1 MKKRQLTRTIA
12 LALAAAALLPAG
24 RVCMAEEMEHNISL
38 SGSETRKYESLKINI
53 AAPYDN
59 NTSYADYINKGFENY
74 WGWNNAINFG
84 SAGEGEGNS
93 LLVTNDLAVTIK
105 PTRFPGKK
113 PTPGDPF
120 RGIYCNSSN
129 ANATLTVGGNAFIQ
143 IDNYKNTEDID
154 WITKADEETKD
165 YAYGMGAELGL
176 DVENQGALATFKN
189 NLNIEMYN
197 GNRSVG
203 IYATAGGSVSV
214 EEDTNIIVKGASY
227 YTYGIS
233 NQYDKD
239 NYSLSYIITG
249 QTVPELT
256 FNNLSINTEGGNN
269 SIGIN
274 LKSPDFSDSKAINV
288 RGNLMIYSHGAEKHD
303 ARTDLQK
310 FPNSVSNYGIY
321 FYQIKGAEFN
331 TADITASSQK
341 ADGTYEAGAESI
353 GIYDYMASDMTFHG
367 DASVKADAG
376 DGDTEIAVLARNG
389 GQITFEKGLK
399 AAGET
404 ALNASGKWDGG
415 STILVNSTGD
425 EKAIV
430 QIDGNIV
437 VGKTDAA
444 MVWGD
449 DYDAAVDKDNIKNK
463 VTADFLNANS
473 FYTGINEFGNEG
485 GFAQSAS
492 EISLNFANQARW
504 NMTGSTEVTNLNL
517 SDGGMLDMTYGAGS
531 AQDFRTLY
539 AKTLSGDG
547 GIIQMNI
554 DAGSNVNNSD
564 RLFVDGT
571 HTGTQYI
578 TLNNVGASTEK
589 AEGTILASVS
599 DEQGEFKANDSEGTL
614 YWDRYDLAKEES
626 TADGYTW
633 DWILSD
639 VSQVEDR
646 PTAAVQAVLG
656 ANALN
661 YHTWRAET
669 DQLMRRMGELR
680 QNSKDDAGVWFR
692 LHGSKISRDG
702 QAGFENEYTSYELGY
717 DRTMKQTADMTR
729 YTGIAVSYTD
739 GDGRYYSGNGENHS
753 TAVSLYNTDI
763 YESGH
768 YLDLV
773 FKLAHMDSDFHVY
786 DSHGTR
792 IDGDT
797 ENTGISFSAEYGRK
811 SDLGGEWYIEPQV
824 QMTVGYIDGDN
835 YITSNGI
842 SVKQDGIWSLLG
854 RAGFN
859 IGREIGDRGVIY
871 AKVNL
876 LHEFGGDYTI
886 RMYDDTGAS
895 RIADGSFDDTWLEY
909 GIGSSLR
916 LNDNSYFYFDI
927 LKTAGGDFEKD
938 WAWNAGMRWSF

>member
-24 RVCMAEEMEHNISL
+24 RVCMAEEFNHNIALTSSSGDNRAYDSL
-38 SGSETRKYESLKINI
+38 TVKVDATGNIYGNNYKDKGYENTVYPNSAVIIWNKNELTVNGPLQVEVVPAPWSGSKSDMGARQGIRIQSSGGSLVAEGDASILV
-53 AAPYDN
+53 DN
-59 NTSYADYINKGFENY
+59 YTHTDDYNG
-74 WGWNNAINFG
+74 
-84 SAGEGEGNS
+84 
-93 LLVTNDLAVTIK
+93 LVASGDSDLDY
-105 PTRFPGKK
+105 GL
-113 PTPGDPF
+113 DSQQ
-120 RGIYCNSSN
+120 GIYLDGADAS
-129 ANATLTVGGNAFIQ
+129 AIFKKDLT
-143 IDNYKNTEDID
+143 IDMRD
-154 WITKADEETKD
+154 
-165 YAYGMGAELGL
+165 
-176 DVENQGALATFKN
+176 
-189 NLNIEMYN
+189 
-197 GNRSVG
+197 GNRSMG
-203 IYATAGGSVSV
+203 IFATY
-214 EEDTNIIVKGASY
+214 GASVDVAGNTKITVKDAPY

-233 NQYDKD
+233 NYYADQIY
-239 NYSLSYIITG
+239 NLSSSSKI
-249 QTVPELT
+249 PELNFQGDLEIT
-256 FNNLSINTEGGNN
+256 TEGGNN

-274 LKSPDFSDSKAINV
+274 LKSNSFYDTVAIKV
-288 RGNLMIYSHGAEKHD
+288 GGNLKIYSYGAEEYTGK
-303 ARTDLQK
+303 TELQK

-321 FYQIKGAEFN
+321 FYQLQGAEFN
-331 TADITASSQK
+331 TADITASSKK

-367 DASVKADAG
+367 DASVTADAG

-399 AAGET
+399 ATGET

-425 EKAIV
+425 EKAVV

-437 VGKTDAA
+437 AGKTDAA

-463 VTADFLNANS
+463 VTANFLNANS

-492 EISLNFANQARW
+492 EISLNFANQAKW

-517 SDGGMLDMTYGAGS
+517 SDGGVLDMTYGAGS
-531 AQDFRTLY
+531 AQGFRTLH

-578 TLNNVGASTEK
+578 TLNNVGASKEK

-614 YWDRYDLAKEES
+614 YWNRYDLAKEES

-646 PTAAVQAVLG
+646 PTAAVQAALG

-859 IGREIGDRGVIY
+859 IGKEIGDRGVIY

-938 WAWNAGMRWSF
+938 WAWNVGMRWSF

>member
-12 LALAAAALLPAG
+12 LALAAAVLLPAG
-24 RVCMAEEMEHNISL
+24 RVCMAEEFNHNIALTSL
-38 SGSETRKYESLKINI
+38 SGDNRT
-53 AAPYDN
+53 YD
-59 NTSYADYINKGFENY
+59 S
-74 WGWNNAINFG
+74 
-84 SAGEGEGNS
+84 
-93 LLVTNDLAVTIK
+93 
-105 PTRFPGKK
+105 
-113 PTPGDPF
+113 
-120 RGIYCNSSN
+120 
-129 ANATLTVGGNAFIQ
+129 LTVKVDATGDIYG
-143 IDNYKNTEDID
+143 DNYKDKGYENTVYPNSAVIIWNKNELIVNGPLQVEVVPDLWPGSKSDMGARQGIFID
-154 WITKADEETKD
+154 SSGGSLVSEGDASILVDNYTHTDD
-165 YAYGMGAELGL
+165 YNGLEASGDPDLDYGMDSQQGIYLDGADASAIFKQNLTIGML
-176 DVENQGALATFKN
+176 D
-189 NLNIEMYN
+189 
-197 GNRSVG
+197 GNRSMG
-203 IYATAGGSVSV
+203 IYATY
-214 EEDTNIIVKGASY
+214 GASVDVAGNTKITVKDAAY
-227 YTYGIS
+227 YNYGIS
-233 NQYDKD
+233 NY
-239 NYSLSYIITG
+239 YSDQIYNLSSSSKI
-249 QTVPELT
+249 PELSFRGNMEIT
-256 FNNLSINTEGGNN
+256 TEGGNN

-274 LKSPDFSDSKAINV
+274 LKSNSIYDIGAIKV
-288 RGNLMIYSHGAEKHD
+288 GGNLTINSYGAEKYTGKID
-303 ARTDLQK
+303 SENQK

-331 TADITASSQK
+331 TADITASSKK
-341 ADGTYEAGAESI
+341 ADGTYEEGAESI
-353 GIYDYMASDMTFHG
+353 GIYNYKNSDMTFHG
-367 DASVKADAG
+367 DASVTADAG
-376 DGDTEIAVLARNG
+376 DGDTEIAVLVRNG
-389 GQITFEKGLK
+389 SQITFEKGLK

-404 ALNASGKWDGG
+404 ALNASGNSKGKG
-415 STILVNSTGD
+415 SSILVNSARD
-425 EKAIV
+425 ADAEV
-430 QIDGNIV
+430 QISGNIV
-437 VGKTDAA
+437 VGKTEAA
-444 MVWGD
+444 AIITDSDVMT
-449 DYDAAVDKDNIKNK
+449 DNDTNK

-492 EISLNFANQARW
+492 EISLNFVNQARW
-504 NMTGSTEVTNLNL
+504 NMTGSTEVTNLKL
-517 SDGGMLDMTYGAGS
+517 DHGGVLDMTYGAGS
-531 AQDFRTLY
+531 AQGFRTLH

-614 YWDRYDLAKEES
+614 YWNRYDLAKEES

-646 PTAAVQAVLG
+646 PTAAVQAALG

-680 QNSKDDAGVWFR
+680 QNSKEDAGVWFR

-886 RMYDDTGAS
+886 RMYDDAGAS

>member
-1 MKKRQLTRTIA
+1 MKKRQLTRTIV

-38 SGSETRKYESLKINI
+38 SSDRSYNDGLTINI
-53 AAPYDN
+53 TAPYD
-59 NTSYADYINKGFENY
+59 ADTNGDVFTEKGFENTLS
-74 WGWNNAINFG
+74 WNTAVKINSNALQVNGDLNISIVPGRFEGNKIDSGGARKGVEIIPGTQGSLSVTGDTNILINNYKHTNNDDDQRKEYDFGMNAQQGLDLEYAGASANFG
-84 SAGEGEGNS
+84 GN
-93 LLVTNDLAVTIK
+93 LA
-105 PTRFPGKK
+105 
-113 PTPGDPF
+113 
-120 RGIYCNSSN
+120 
-129 ANATLTVGGNAFIQ
+129 
-143 IDNYKNTEDID
+143 
-154 WITKADEETKD
+154 IT
-165 YAYGMGAELGL
+165 ML
-176 DVENQGALATFKN
+176 
-189 NLNIEMYN
+189 N
-197 GNRSVG
+197 GNRSTG
-203 IYATAGGSVSV
+203 IYAV
-214 EEDTNIIVKGASY
+214 EGASAIVEGDAVITVSGAPY

-233 NQYDKD
+233 SRVYSDQDYTL
-239 NYSLSYIITG
+239 NYPLLT
-249 QTVPELT
+249 QPDLT
-256 FNNLSINTEGGNN
+256 FKKDLTIITEGGNN

-274 LKSPDFSDSKAINV
+274 LHSVANQTGTLIVGGKLTIHSS
-288 RGNLMIYSHGAEKHD
+288 GAEKYTGK
-303 ARTDLQK
+303 TDLQK

-331 TADITASSQK
+331 TADITASSKK

-353 GIYDYMASDMTFHG
+353 GIYNYKNSDMTFYG
-367 DASVKADAG
+367 DASVTADAG

-389 GQITFEKGLK
+389 SQITFEKGLK

-404 ALNASGKWDGG
+404 ALNASGNSKGKG
-415 STILVNSTGD
+415 SSILVNSAQD
-425 EKAIV
+425 ADAEV
-430 QIDGNIV
+430 QISGNIV
-437 VGKTDAA
+437 VGKTEAA
-444 MVWGD
+444 AISIDSDVMT
-449 DYDAAVDKDNIKNK
+449 DNDTNK

-492 EISLNFANQARW
+492 EISLNFVNQARW

-531 AQDFRTLY
+531 AQDFRTLH

-739 GDGRYYSGNGENHS
+739 GDGRYYSGDGENHS

-909 GIGSSLR
+909 GIGSSLS